1 MNVRPLIAKTIFATL
16 LAAAILAP
24 SMAQA
29 GKFSSRSKVTTC
41 SSYTTIVGTT
51 RSTCRTR

>member
-1 MNVRPLIAKTIFATL
+1 MKALIAVLIGV
-16 LAAAILAP
+16 AILLP
-24 SMAQA
+24 SVAWA
-29 GKFSSRSKVTTC
+29 GKYSKRSSVTTC